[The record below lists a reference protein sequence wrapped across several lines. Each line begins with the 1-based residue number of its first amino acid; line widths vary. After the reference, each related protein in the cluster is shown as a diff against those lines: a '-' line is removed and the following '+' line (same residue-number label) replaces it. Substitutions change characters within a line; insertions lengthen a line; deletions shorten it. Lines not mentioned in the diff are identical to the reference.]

1 MSISGVG
8 AGNPPAVQSMI
19 NLQNQLDQ
27 LSQEL
32 GSSHQRLQQCHHR
45 CWY

>member
-8 AGNPPAVQSMI
+8 IGNTPAVQSML

-27 LSQEL
+27 LVPL
-32 GSSHQRLQQCHHR
+32 IIVVL
-45 CWY
+45 